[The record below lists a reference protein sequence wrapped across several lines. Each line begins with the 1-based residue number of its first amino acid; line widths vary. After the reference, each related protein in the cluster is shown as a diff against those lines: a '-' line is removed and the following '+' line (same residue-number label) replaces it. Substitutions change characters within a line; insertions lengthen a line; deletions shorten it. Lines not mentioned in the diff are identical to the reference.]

1 MKLCLER
8 VEEML
13 VSLSAFS
20 HWKQTCII
28 IVHPSSLLIPWRVT
42 MPNPPAVLSGL
53 TVQNAISQRSSSAYV
68 FDSHL
73 LWVVWC
79 VCLRGHGWVHVPS
92 VLKVL
97 FYESRPSRAQ
107 GQTDIPKANASP
119 FTIRMGSCILFA
131 YHIQKRT
138 QNGSQSPLEGQGEMK
153 IEDRGDK
160 KKKKKR
166 LDLRHSCQV
175 VMQIVF
181 RNMAVK
187 VNPSLGGI
195 HFKIPWLSLL

>member
-1 MKLCLER
+1 
-8 VEEML
+8 
-13 VSLSAFS
+13 
-20 HWKQTCII
+20 
-28 IVHPSSLLIPWRVT
+28 

-53 TVQNAISQRSSSAYV
+53 TVQNAISKRSSSAYV

-79 VCLRGHGWVHVPS
+79 VCLRVHGWAHVPS

-107 GQTDIPKANASP
+107 EQTDIPKANASP

-131 YHIQKRT
+131 YHIQKRA
-138 QNGSQSPLEGQGEMK
+138 QNGSQSPLEGEGEMK
-153 IEDRGDK
+153 IEDRRDKK

-181 RNMAVK
+181 RNMAIK